1 MLCVV
6 GLLVA
11 GVWCGTRGTCIGL
24 ADAGCTK
31 HTAIYGGERAG
42 LLEGHESAF
51 STRKGAAFERAFLLA
66 VPSAAATSAAASAT
80 SSA

>member
-6 GLLVA
+6 GLLVTA
-11 GVWCGTRGTCIGL
+11 LQVCGGTGL
-24 ADAGCTK
+24 ADGGCTK
-31 HTAIYGGERAG
+31 YTAIYGGERAG